1 MQAEHVMPEQATKLR
16 ASRQKRRGRSPGTVA
31 GEYVRE
37 EIRHVRHGKH
47 GARSAKQEI
56 AIGLSKAR
64 RAGVR
69 VPPPRKG
76 TTSERTRRAA
86 LRELEKAKQHP
97 RRKPSRRR
105 ARATMSALQREGR
118 AAGSH
123 RALSRQARGAAK
135 RRTHTQR
142 SRSARQAVA
151 TKGATAR
158 SQAARKAARTRQ
170 RNAR

>member
-1 MQAEHVMPEQATKLR
+1 MPEKATMQKAR
-16 ASRQKRRGRSPGTVA
+16 RQKRRGRSPGTVA
-31 GEYVRE
+31 GEYVAE
-37 EIRHVRHGKH
+37 EIRHVRRGKH

-76 TTSERTRRAA
+76 TTSARTRRAA
-86 LRELEKAKQHP
+86 IRELEEAKTHP

-105 ARATMSALQREGR
+105 AQATMGALKREGS

-135 RRTHTQR
+135 RRTHVQR
-142 SRSARQAVA
+142 SRSARQGAA
-151 TKGATAR
+151 TKGASGR

-170 RNAR
+170 RHAR